1 MKTFEQV
8 LKTAKVKYKDAIRG
22 RNYQDSLLT
31 LNGEY
36 LKPSEVYDYETV
48 LFRKK
53 MFTSEI
59 ALLEDVFGTELL
71 QLEQLEN

>member
-31 LNGEY
+31 LNEEY

-53 MFTSEI
+53 MFTAEI

-71 QLEQLEN
+71 QLEHL

>member
-1 MKTFEQV
+1 MRNFQTV
-8 LKTAKVKYKDAIRG
+8 LNIAKVKYKEAIRG
-22 RNYQDSLLT
+22 RDYQVHLLAPK
-31 LNGEY
+31 GEY

-71 QLEQLEN
+71 QLEHL